1 MAAVSRLPAVP
12 TSRHVAE
19 DENPT
24 AMALDRGGGELAGKS
39 INPAVLATD
48 HSGKSVP
55 IFGGHGSDSRGG
67 TVRGAGK
74 PQVGGEGSGGGGGE
88 GRAVPDR
95 PRPAEQQERELSRA
109 EASLL
114 FLKRGEALKTKQSYL
129 IALPVMG

>member
-39 INPAVLATD
+39 VNSAGLATD

-74 PQVGGEGSGGGGGE
+74 PLVGGEGSGGGGE

-95 PRPAEQQERELSRA
+95 PRPAEQQERELRRA

-114 FLKRGEALKTKQSYL
+114 FLKRGEALKNQKQSYL
-129 IALPVMG
+129 TALPVMG